1 MSGKTIGYIRVS
13 TVGQNS
19 ERQLDGIDLDKVFE
33 EKASAKTKDR
43 PRLNEMLEYIR
54 EGDSVIV
61 HDISRLARNIQD
73 LHHLVEEIT
82 AKGATLQFNKE
93 GLTFSGDKQDPMSQL
108 LLSML
113 GAVYQFEREIMKE
126 RQREGIAVAKAQG
139 KFKGRPAKLNN
150 LEILQ
155 VVDEGNSIA
164 QTAKIL
170 GVSQSSVQRAKRAR
184 AALPIAQ
191 ALLT

>member
-13 TVGQNS
+13 TIGQNS

-82 AKGATLQFNKE
+82 AKGATLQFKKE
-93 GLTFSGDKQDPMSQL
+93 GLTFSGDKKDPMSQL

-126 RQREGIAVAKAQG
+126 RQREGIAVAKTKG

-150 LEILQ
+150 SEILQ
-155 VVDEGNSIA
+155 LVDEGNSIA

>member
-1 MSGKTIGYIRVS
+1 MSGKIIGYIRVS
-13 TVGQNS
+13 TVGQS
-19 ERQLDGIDLDKVFE
+19 TGRQLDGIDLDKVFE
-33 EKASAKTKDR
+33 EKASAKTRER
-43 PRLNEMLEYIR
+43 PKLNEMLDYIR

-82 AKGATLQFNKE
+82 AKGATLQFKKE
-93 GLTFSGDKQDPMSQL
+93 GLTFSGDNKDPMSQL

-126 RQREGIAVAKAQG
+126 RQREGIAAAKAKG
-139 KFKGRPAKLNN
+139 KFKGRPPKIDNQ
-150 LEILQ
+150 EILR
-155 VVDEGNSIA
+155 VIAEGKSIA

-170 GVSQSSVQRAKRAR
+170 GVSQSSVQRAKRSR
-184 AALPIAQ
+184 VI
-191 ALLT
+191 

>member
-93 GLTFSGDKQDPMSQL
+93 GLTFSGDKQNPMSQL

-126 RQREGIAVAKAQG
+126 RQREGIAVAKAKG

-150 LEILQ
+150 SDILQ

>member
-13 TVGQNS
+13 TIGQNT
-19 ERQLDGIDLDKVFE
+19 ERQLEGLELDKVFE

-43 PRLNEMLEYIR
+43 PKLNEMLDYIR

-73 LHHLVEEIT
+73 LNNLVEEIT
-82 AKGATLQFNKE
+82 AKGATLQFKKE
-93 GLTFSGDKQDPMSQL
+93 GLTFSGDRKDPMSQL

-126 RQREGIAVAKAQG
+126 RQREGVELAKRAG
-139 KFKGRPAKLNN
+139 KFKGRPKKISNE
-150 LEILQ
+150 EILR
-155 VVDEGNSIA
+155 VVGEGNSIA
-164 QTAKIL
+164 KTADIL
-170 GVSQSSVQRAKRAR
+170 GVSKSSVQRAKRAG
-184 AALPIAQ
+184 
-191 ALLT
+191 

>member
-13 TVGQNS
+13 TIGQNS

-93 GLTFSGDKQDPMSQL
+93 GLTFSGDKKDPMSQL

-150 LEILQ
+150 SDILQ

>member
-13 TVGQNS
+13 TVGQNT
-19 ERQLDGIDLDKVFE
+19 ERQLEGIDLDKVFE

-82 AKGATLQFNKE
+82 AKGVTLQFNKE
-93 GLTFSGDKQDPMSQL
+93 GLTFSGDKQNPMSQL

-126 RQREGIAVAKAQG
+126 RQREGIAVAKAKG

-150 LEILQ
+150 SEILQ
-155 VVDEGNSIA
+155 LVDEGNSIA

-170 GVSQSSVQRAKRAR
+170 GISQSSVQRAKRAR
-184 AALPIAQ
+184 VALQ
-191 ALLT
+191 GV

>member
-13 TVGQNS
+13 TVGQNT
-19 ERQLDGIDLDKVFE
+19 ERQLEGIDLDKVFE

-93 GLTFSGDKQDPMSQL
+93 GLTFSGDKQNPMSQL

-126 RQREGIAVAKAQG
+126 RQREGIAVAKAKG

-150 LEILQ
+150 SDILQ

>member
-13 TVGQNS
+13 TIGQNT
-19 ERQLDGIDLDKVFE
+19 ERQLEGIDLDKVFE

-93 GLTFSGDKQDPMSQL
+93 GLTFSGDKKDPMSQL

-113 GAVYQFEREIMKE
+113 GAVYQFEREIIKE
-126 RQREGIAVAKAQG
+126 RQREGIAVAKAKG
-139 KFKGRPAKLNN
+139 KFKGRRKTINN
-150 LEILQ
+150 EEIIK
-155 VVDEGNSIA
+155 VVSQGNSIA
-164 QTAKIL
+164 KTAEIL
-170 GVSQSSVQRAKRAR
+170 GVSKSSVQRAKRLA
-184 AALPIAQ
+184 
-191 ALLT
+191 T